1 MYILF
6 LLLTGLIT
14 IVFGQG
20 NYPNPIHL
28 DSSNGF
34 SVEYFDNYKI
44 VHNLLNN
51 EKYMLV
57 CCGMALDNNAGYT
70 GVFSTPIQNIA
81 IDSALYTLPF
91 FELLNLTNHVQA
103 IVPVNNVTSPCY
115 ANLTA
120 TPQNS
125 TNLVTFTAKSNSTS
139 SIGVSAND
147 PSLTPLQQMSWIVYV
162 AYFFD
167 MEDYASQLYSSLKV
181 NYECHKSN
189 LDLSG
194 AKNIAWTSYDGS
206 TWTLKYDN
214 YTNTLIEDSGMK
226 LVSASKQTKTFSDLT
241 EFQKALNTTDFVID
255 ESPKSAFKDL
265 SFDSWLTAA
274 NFSPSSEFSFISGKA
289 VYRTD
294 GLVNINGYS
303 DYAIRHYAR
312 PDLAIFDIIHMVYP
326 TYGRSYN
333 LTWLL
338 AFAQSGRPLYVSN
351 ATYPSCTNPGV
362 RIYTIECVAARF
374 DPRNNATS
382 NVPKPS
388 NNPFIHHGLST
399 GGKVGVAI
407 GVIAAIAAISVIGT
421 FVYRKTKHTQKE
433 RTFYRMQDL

>member
-1 MYILF
+1 
-6 LLLTGLIT
+6 
-14 IVFGQG
+14 
-20 NYPNPIHL
+20 
-28 DSSNGF
+28 
-34 SVEYFDNYKI
+34 
-44 VHNLLNN
+44 
-51 EKYMLV
+51 
-57 CCGMALDNNAGYT
+57 
-70 GVFSTPIQNIA
+70 
-81 IDSALYTLPF
+81 
-91 FELLNLTNHVQA
+91 
-103 IVPVNNVTSPCY
+103 
-115 ANLTA
+115 
-120 TPQNS
+120 
-125 TNLVTFTAKSNSTS
+125 
-139 SIGVSAND
+139 
-147 PSLTPLQQMSWIVYV
+147 
-162 AYFFD
+162 
-167 MEDYASQLYSSLKV
+167 
-181 NYECHKSN
+181 
-189 LDLSG
+189 
-194 AKNIAWTSYDGS
+194 
-206 TWTLKYDN
+206 
-214 YTNTLIEDSGMK
+214 MK

-303 DYAIRHYAR
+303 GKQRKKREKKITHDMCLTVLDYAIRHYAR

>member
-14 IVFGQG
+14 IVFGQD
-20 NYPNPIHL
+20 NYPKKIQL

-34 SVEYFDNYKI
+34 SVEYFNNYKI

-57 CCGMALDNNAGYT
+57 CCGMTLDNNTGYT

-81 IDSALYTLPF
+81 VDSALYTLPF

-103 IVPVNNVTSPCY
+103 IVPANNVTSPCY

-125 TNLVTFTAKSNSTS
+125 TNLVTFTVKSNSTS
-139 SIGVSAND
+139 SIGVSANN
-147 PSLTPLQQMSWIVYV
+147 PSLTPLQVPKTLLGQ
-162 AYFFD
+162 AT
-167 MEDYASQLYSSLKV
+167 ME
-181 NYECHKSN
+181 
-189 LDLSG
+189 
-194 AKNIAWTSYDGS
+194 
-206 TWTLKYDN
+206 
-214 YTNTLIEDSGMK
+214 
-226 LVSASKQTKTFSDLT
+226 TKTFSDLT
-241 EFQKALNTTDFVID
+241 EFQKALNATDFVID
-255 ESPKSAFKDL
+255 ESSKSAFKDL
-265 SFDSWLTAA
+265 SFDSWLIAA
-274 NFSPSSEFSFISGKA
+274 NFSPSSGLSFISGKA

-294 GLVNINGYS
+294 GLVNTNGYS

-351 ATYPSCTNPGV
+351 ATYPSCTNPGE
-362 RIYTIECVAARF
+362 RIYAIKCVTAPF

-388 NNPFIHHGLST
+388 NNPFIQHGLST
-399 GGKVGVAI
+399 GG
-407 GVIAAIAAISVIGT
+407 VIAAVAAISVIGT
-421 FVYRKTKHTQKE
+421 FVYRKTKHTPKE